1 MQVIVKV
8 KKIGGSMMARIPSE
22 AVKELN
28 LKENETVQLEV
39 KKPKKSYFGA
49 LKGQI
54 GEFTEADRLDSR
66 L

>member
-1 MQVIVKV
+1 MQVITKL
-8 KKIGGSMMARIPSE
+8 KRIGGSLMARIPSE

-28 LKENETVQLEV
+28 LKDNDEVYLEL

-49 LKGQI
+49 MRGQI
-54 GEFTEADRLDSR
+54 GEFTEVDRLDSR